1 MQVNTEILGN
11 GLGLVKLVIGPDEY
25 RDVVNSELKNLR
37 KKAQIKGFR
46 AGMVPMSVVK
56 KMFGKSVFAEQLNKV
71 LEENLNKFMQETEW
85 EIMANPL
92 MVSSDMERMDIDGD
106 KEYNFGFEVALKP
119 SIEIPLLTDTETV
132 FENYEIV
139 VGDDLLDEEI
149 ERLQKQHGVT
159 EEVENDI
166 DETDSL
172 EITLVEL
179 DAEGNV
185 KEGGVESTTWLAVD
199 MLKEEGPR
207 ESVLALKKGDDIDLD
222 VFEAIDKELNQISS
236 VVLNLKADEEGA
248 FPETSGKFK
257 MTINTVKRLKKA
269 ILDRELYLTVFGLK
283 EEAETQESE
292 AANEAGVATFN
303 SAIPEV
309 VTPEL
314 FREKIQESLSGQYN
328 ERTNS
333 ALWMKFYKH
342 ITDTTKVELA
352 EEIMRNMWFHN
363 NAKNEE
369 IEDKEAAYQAY
380 IRDMKWGV
388 ILEELAK
395 YFELKIDNNE
405 VVMGTVKEVS
415 TMFRAYMGGQAVPDD
430 LLKQLV
436 EARLTDEEYVRNM
449 GRQVTGEKVS
459 LKLKEI
465 CTLDT
470 KKVTIDEY
478 NEILKKENEAAQAET
493 EAVEETISD
502 DSGIED
508 AVVVEEATSDDNGIE
523 DAVVVE
529 EEA

>member
-1 MQVNTEILGN
+1 
-11 GLGLVKLVIGPDEY
+11 
-25 RDVVNSELKNLR
+25 
-37 KKAQIKGFR
+37 
-46 AGMVPMSVVK
+46 
-56 KMFGKSVFAEQLNKV
+56 
-71 LEENLNKFMQETEW
+71 ETEW

-92 MVSSDMERMDIDGD
+92 MVSSDLEKMDIDGGKD
-106 KEYNFGFEVALKP
+106 YEFGFEVALKP

-149 ERLQKQHGVT
+149 ERLQKQHGT
-159 EEVENDI
+159 NDEVENDI

-172 EITLVEL
+172 EVTLVEL

-222 VFEAIDKELNQISS
+222 VFEAIDKEANQVSS
-236 VVLNLKADEEGA
+236 VVLNLKADEEGN

-269 ILDRELYLTVFGLK
+269 VLDRDLYLTVFGLK
-283 EEAETQESE
+283 EEAEANE
-292 AANEAGVATFN
+292 AANEEGVANFN
-303 SAIPEV
+303 SAIPEE

-342 ITDTTKVELA
+342 ILDTTKVELA
-352 EEIMRNMWFHN
+352 DENIRSMWFYN
-363 NAKNEE
+363 NSKNEE
-369 IEDKEAAYQAY
+369 IKDKEAAFQASLN
-380 IRDMKWGV
+380 DMRWGV

-395 YFELKIDNNE
+395 HFEIEIDNNE

-436 EARLTDEEYVRNM
+436 EARLKDEEYVRNM

-478 NEILKKENEAAQAET
+478 NEILKKENETAQAKVET
-493 EAVEETISD
+493 
-502 DSGIED
+502 
-508 AVVVEEATSDDNGIE
+508 VEEAVSDDNGIE